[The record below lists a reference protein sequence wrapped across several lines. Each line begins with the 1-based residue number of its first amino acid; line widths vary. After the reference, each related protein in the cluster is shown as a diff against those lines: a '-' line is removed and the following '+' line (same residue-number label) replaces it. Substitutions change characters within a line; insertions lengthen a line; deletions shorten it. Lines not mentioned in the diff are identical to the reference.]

1 MSKTITIDVAEL
13 RAEIKAVRQCVEL
26 AEKRLE
32 GSITTADAV
41 VAALQDEDGGDAATR
56 LLQAKRNAARLRE
69 DGGAALSALR
79 KAADSVLATLGRQLK
94 LAEVKIAS
102 R

>member
-1 MSKTITIDVAEL
+1 MPKTITIDVAEL
-13 RAEIKAVRQCVEL
+13 RAEIKTVRQCVEI
-26 AEKRLE
+26 AAKRLE
-32 GSITTADAV
+32 NSIAAADEV
-41 VAALQDEDGGDAATR
+41 VEFLSGEEDVDGMR

-79 KAADSVLATLGRQLK
+79 RAADSVLATLGRQLK
-94 LAEVKIAS
+94 LAEEKIAS

>member
-13 RAEIKAVRQCVEL
+13 RAEIKAVRQCVEI
-26 AEKRLE
+26 AAKRLE
-32 GSITTADAV
+32 NSIAAADEV
-41 VAALQDEDGGDAATR
+41 VEFLSGEEDVDGVR

-69 DGGAALSALR
+69 DGGTALSALR
-79 KAADSVLATLGRQLK
+79 RAADSVLATLGRQLK
-94 LAEVKIAS
+94 LAEEKIAS